1 MDLTGCT
8 DQIYDQAKQTN
19 VEMTKLS
26 LSFSQISI
34 QSTEKQAKQ
43 KNNKKKKILVNE
55 IVYLKV
61 HKKMEMPASR
71 NQTYITK
78 FLFKGN
84 CM

>member
-61 HKKMEMPASR
+61 HKKMEMPASIETR
-71 NQTYITK
+71 LINQIIV
-78 FLFKGN
+78 
-84 CM
+84 